1 VIRSRARVL
10 RPRGTWCLPI
20 AGMILALVTV
30 VDAAPA
36 FGPKEYVVKPALPLP
51 AIERF
56 PACQPDK
63 GGQLRVENGPNGH
76 ARVALAVLV
85 LNQRETVLMLE
96 GPGQRRVVERTV
108 QLAQSNTLLVWMI
121 GPPGAT
127 LAVSVTSAGACL
139 DVAITSPPPG
149 ASVPEGLLQ
158 VRGTVEGPP
167 GLGVGVNGVPAAV
180 HSGAFVVEL
189 PVTAGPTELAA
200 IATAPDGSTAEARQP
215 VSVVEAPEP
224 TVRLLAS
231 PPGGVSPLDVGFSL
245 SSLVGIRN
253 VKLDLQGDGPVEF
266 EGPSLDGQ
274 LFLYGQPGVYVATV
288 QATDVDGQ
296 VHAATTVV
304 EVYDRSALDVRLRAV
319 WGGLKDAIRAGDVTR
334 AVSFLHSETRD
345 AYADQLALLSPQ
357 TLARI
362 DTYLTAIQ
370 LVEVGPKGAEYEMLR
385 DRDGVTL
392 SFAVWFRVDQD
403 GIWRLFRF

>member
-1 VIRSRARVL
+1 MTHSRARVL

-36 FGPKEYVVKPALPLP
+36 FGPKEYVVKPALPLL

-56 PACQPDK
+56 PACQPEK

-85 LNQRETVLMLE
+85 LNQRETVLILE
-96 GPGQRRVVERTV
+96 GPGQQRVVERTV

-139 DVAITSPPPG
+139 DVAITTPPPG

-158 VRGTVEGPP
+158 VRGTVGGPP
-167 GLGVGVNGVPAAV
+167 GLGVAVNGVPAGV

-189 PVTAGPTELAA
+189 PVTAGLTELAA

-231 PPGGVSPLDVGFSL
+231 PPGGVWPLDVGFSL
-245 SSLVGIRN
+245 SSLVGITD

-266 EGPSLDGQ
+266 EGPSLDGYV
-274 LFLYGQPGVYVATV
+274 FTYGQPGVYVATV

-296 VHAATTVV
+296 VHTATTVV
-304 EVYDRSALDVRLRAV
+304 EVYDRSTLDVRLRAV
-319 WGGLKDAIRAGDVTR
+319 WGGLRDAIRRGDVMR

-345 AYADQLALLSPQ
+345 AYADQLGLLSPQ

-362 DTYLTAIQ
+362 DMYLTAIQ

>member
-1 VIRSRARVL
+1 
-10 RPRGTWCLPI
+10 
-20 AGMILALVTV
+20 MILALATV

-63 GGQLRVENGPNGH
+63 GGQLRVENGPNGR
-76 ARVALAVLV
+76 ARVTLAVLV
-85 LNQRETVLMLE
+85 LNQRETVVMLE
-96 GPGQRRVVERTV
+96 GPGQRRVVERAV
-108 QLAQSNTLLVWMI
+108 QLAASNTLLVWMI

-127 LAVSVTSAGACL
+127 ARRLGHQRRGVPGRRHHAARPRGLRAGR
-139 DVAITSPPPG
+139 DSSRFGEPWT
-149 ASVPEGLLQ
+149 
-158 VRGTVEGPP
+158 GPP
-167 GLGVGVNGVPAAV
+167 GLGVAVNGVPAAV

-200 IATAPDGSTAEARQP
+200 IATAPDGSMAEARQP

-224 TVRLLAS
+224 TV
-231 PPGGVSPLDVGFSL
+231 PPARQSSRRRVAPDVGFSL
-245 SSLVGIRN
+245 SSLVGITD

-274 LFLYGQPGVYVATV
+274 VFTYGQPGVYVATV

-296 VHAATTVV
+296 VHTATTVV

-319 WGGLKDAIRAGDVTR
+319 WGGFKDAVRGGDVTR
-334 AVSFLHSETRD
+334 AVSLLHSETRD
-345 AYADQLALLSPQ
+345 AYADQLGLLRPQ
-357 TLARI
+357 TLARHRYVPDGNSARGDRSEGRRI
-362 DTYLTAIQ
+362 
-370 LVEVGPKGAEYEMLR
+370 R
-385 DRDGVTL
+385 DAARPRRRSTL